1 MLSLTMGASTATAT
15 SESFDHS
22 YQAYAKLLSA
32 HVIDQRIDYAKL
44 VDARTSLTTI
54 IDSIAAVSAE
64 DFQQWSEPVSY
75 THLPLPT
82 KREV

>member
-1 MLSLTMGASTATAT
+1 MLLQVSTSIAIWILSLTIGASTATGT

-54 IDSIAAVSAE
+54 IESIAAVSAE
-64 DFQQWSEPVSY
+64 DFQGNF
-75 THLPLPT
+75 
-82 KREV
+82 KA